1 MYNHELPPSFEYCLC
16 CKPPPTTEK
25 DSLEVVDWLMQ
36 HDRVLASCSRRAPNA
51 LTLAIIQGKSCVVR
65 HLMKRFAACVND
77 PDWSNQRPILV
88 AMEYRQ
94 HEILQSLLCDP
105 HTNVNVTDKSG
116 HTLLHLAM
124 IYDDVT
130 AIKIV
135 LKHKNVDINA
145 RDSNGDTALL
155 LAAKIHGCDQPNSKR
170 ILDSLLSHEDIRAE
184 SLDYSGR
191 SALWHAVN
199 TCNWQLLCLLA
210 KFPRVQTNVPD
221 RQGVSPLARAVI
233 RRRLDI
239 FNWLLATL
247 PRDIA

>member
-1 MYNHELPPSFEYCLC
+1 MSMS
-16 CKPPPTTEK
+16 EK
-25 DSLEVVDWLMQ
+25 DRLEVDNLQIQ
-36 HDRVLASCSRRAPNA
+36 HDHVLASCPCRAPSV
-51 LTLAIIQGKSCVVR
+51 LTWAIIQGKSCFVQY
-65 HLMKRFAACVND
+65 MMGRFPVCVNL
-77 PDWSNQRPILV
+77 PDWNNQRPIMV

-105 HTNVNVTDKSG
+105 HTNVNVADKSG
-116 HTLLHLAM
+116 HTLLHLAV

-130 AIKIV
+130 AVEIL
-135 LKHKNVDINA
+135 LKHKNVNINA

-155 LAAKIHGCDQPNSKR
+155 LAAKIHGCDQPNSNR
-170 ILDSLLSHEDIRAE
+170 ILDSLLSHKDIRAE

-221 RQGVSPLARAVI
+221 HQGVSPLARAVI